1 MKLTAEEFKE
11 IQKRAQQN
19 AKRAQKLNK
28 LLKAVAEDYALYDFG
43 GDNFVA
49 PLPDTININGKDVTP
64 YIVVFEEENQA

>member
-1 MKLTAEEFKE
+1 MKLTTEEFKE

-43 GDNFVA
+43 EDNFVA
-49 PLPDTININGKDVTP
+49 PLPDTININGKDVTT
-64 YIVVFEEENQA
+64 YIVVFEENIKR

>member
-1 MKLTAEEFKE
+1 MSTITFL
-11 IQKRAQQN
+11 QN
-19 AKRAQKLNK
+19 AKRAQRLNK

>member
-1 MKLTAEEFKE
+1 MKLTAEGFKE

-43 GDNFVA
+43 EDNFVA
-49 PLPDTININGKDVTP
+49 PLPDTININGKDVTT
-64 YIVVFEEENQA
+64 YIVVFEENIKR

>member
-43 GDNFVA
+43 EDNFVA
-49 PLPDTININGKDVTP
+49 PLPDTININGKDVTT
-64 YIVVFEEENQA
+64 YIVVFEENIKR